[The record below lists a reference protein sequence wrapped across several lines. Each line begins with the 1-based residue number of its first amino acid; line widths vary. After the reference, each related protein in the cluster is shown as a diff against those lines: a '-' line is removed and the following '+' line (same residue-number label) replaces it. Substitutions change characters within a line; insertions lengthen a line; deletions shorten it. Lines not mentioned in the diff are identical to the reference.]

1 MLAFEVNQV
10 MWMDFKAAIKSTRAL
25 LVISFCILVLLKV
38 ILSLRFHSP
47 WILWDEVVY
56 SAVAADI
63 FGSTYPALPRAY
75 PLLISVAYLFSE
87 NKIIIYHII
96 LFINSILSSLIV
108 FPSYFIL
115 NKYCPKDFSFMGA
128 ITIATLPS
136 LTLYTFVIM
145 TENLFVPLFISSIW
159 FLLEAYETEKPFWI
173 ILAVSSVSLLF
184 FTRHSGILMLVG
196 MAVSLIYYLLFGMRS
211 GNIRQRLS
219 SRLIIIISI
228 ILSTASLAL
237 FALVLTG
244 LERISYFYWLY
255 DRAKI
260 DSQFFLEI
268 FNNMTHLKDYLV
280 LLQNEI
286 AYLMIA
292 SYFIFFYI
300 FIMFFLEVF
309 SISVRQSKYASI
321 SSWLNS
327 LGGEKRHALRS
338 VGIYYLSTW
347 AILVLTTTMSAY
359 KLDQE
364 IYGRYIDPI
373 VPSLFL
379 FGLIGIYQT
388 HKVSKK
394 PNFRIITSIGII
406 SSIIFFYNFP
416 ALKAEEIPIVYANCL
431 ESLAPNWLVFPA
443 LSAGFL
449 LLLNIY
455 KNLGGNWKIFFAIL
469 ITFSVGASA
478 YSYYTDLAYNSDRY
492 HAMNQI
498 GIYLNE
504 HSNNESMIIMDNEI
518 PGNDWYF
525 EYITSFWIKKNI
537 IYMPISE
544 NLLPGLQS
552 GKNEIYII
560 TSKALPLEPLTYS
573 NRGYYLYK
581 FESQSYE

>member
-1 MLAFEVNQV
+1 MRL
-10 MWMDFKAAIKSTRAL
+10 DFKATAKSTRAL
-25 LVISFCILVLLKV
+25 LVHSFCILVLLKV
-38 ILSLRFHSP
+38 LLSLRFHSP
-47 WILWDEVVY
+47 WILPDEISY
-56 SAVAADI
+56 AATAADI
-63 FGSTYPALPRAY
+63 FGSTHSALPRAY
-75 PLLISVAYLFSE
+75 PLLISIAYLFSE
-87 NKIIIYHII
+87 NKIVIYHII
-96 LFINSILSSLIV
+96 LFLNSIVSSLII

-184 FTRHSGILMLVG
+184 FTRHSGILMLAA
-196 MAVSLIYYLLFGMRS
+196 MAVSLIYYLLLRMRS

-219 SRLIIIISI
+219 SRLTIIISI
-228 ILSTASLAL
+228 ILSIASLAL
-237 FALVLTG
+237 FGLVLTG
-244 LERISYFYWLY
+244 SERISYFNWLY
-255 DRAKI
+255 DRVKI

-268 FNNMTHLKDYLV
+268 FNNINHLNDYLV

-300 FIMFFLEVF
+300 VIMFFLAVF
-309 SISVRQSKYASI
+309 SKSVRQSKYASI

-327 LGGEKRHALRS
+327 LDREKRQALKS
-338 VGIYYLSTW
+338 VGIYYLSAC
-347 AILVLTTTMSAY
+347 AILILATTMSAY
-359 KLDQE
+359 KLEQE

-373 VPSLFL
+373 VPGLFL
-379 FGLIGIYQT
+379 FGLIGLYQT
-388 HKVSKK
+388 YKVPEKL
-394 PNFRIITSIGII
+394 NFWIITTIGII
-406 SSIIFFYNFP
+406 FSIIFFYNFP
-416 ALKAEEIPIVYANCL
+416 ILKAEEIPIVYANFL
-431 ESLAPNWLVFPA
+431 KSLAPNWLVFPA

-455 KNLGGNWKIFFAIL
+455 KNWGDKGKIFFAIL

-478 YSYYTDLAYNSDRY
+478 YSYYADLAYHSDRY

-504 HSNNESMIIMDNEI
+504 HSSNESVIIMDNEI
-518 PGNDWYF
+518 PGKDWYF
-525 EYITSFWIKKNI
+525 DSMTSFWIKKNI
-537 IYMPISE
+537 NYMPVKE
-544 NLLPGLQS
+544 NILPELQS
-552 GKNEIYII
+552 NKNEIYII
-560 TSKALPLEPLTYS
+560 TSKELPLEPMTYS
-573 NRGYYLYK
+573 TRGYYLYE
-581 FESQSYE
+581 FNSTI